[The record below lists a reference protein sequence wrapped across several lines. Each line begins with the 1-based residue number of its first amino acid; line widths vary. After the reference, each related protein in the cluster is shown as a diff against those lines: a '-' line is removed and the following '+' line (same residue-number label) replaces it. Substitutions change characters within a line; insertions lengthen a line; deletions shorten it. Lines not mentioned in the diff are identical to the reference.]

1 MGGCFTAAITSN
13 IILMVVLQC
22 DAVVVMGVG
31 VCQWVSAAG
40 RSRSTLP
47 HTVLRHINLCH
58 VCRRARTMARRGRI
72 PMLRESMGREKVFA
86 QPVHRRV
93 LSL

>member
-1 MGGCFTAAITSN
+1 MR
-13 IILMVVLQC
+13 

-40 RSRSTLP
+40 RSTLP
-47 HTVLRHINLCH
+47 HTVLRHINLRH

-86 QPVHRRV
+86 QPVHRQV